1 MDPGQCQNRGQ
12 GCCRAVRAPGHDS
25 PTPPSADASS
35 IAAAEEAL
43 ADIGLPI
50 ETAVAALA
58 RAREADGISDRITC
72 EGALAD
78 VQRVIGR

>member
-1 MDPGQCQNRGQ
+1 MGPGQCQNPGE
-12 GCCRAVRAPGHDS
+12 GCCRAVRAPRRDS
-25 PTPPSADASS
+25 PTPPSATPSS
-35 IAAAEEAL
+35 VAAAEEML
-43 ADIGLPI
+43 GDIWVPI

-58 RAREADGISDRITC
+58 RAREADGINDRIAC